1 MNLDVGTVQGERLN
15 SFDGDGLRLKFLF
28 DAVKDTHRNPV
39 TKAAVDRIP
48 VAEVF
53 G

>member
-1 MNLDVGTVQGERLN
+1 MNLNVGTVQGERLH
-15 SFDGDGLRLKFLF
+15 SFDDNGLRLKFLF
-28 DAVKDTHRNPV
+28 DAVKDTTRNPV
-39 TKAAVDRIP
+39 TKATVDRIP